1 MSRHDKTPPTQRII
15 SPNHPSVIGAQQRLV
30 EETEQWLQI
39 DRWLQEDEK
48 EIRREKR
55 YVAFERAFASTMV
68 VLILVLGVVLVAVN
82 LWRLFA

>member
-1 MSRHDKTPPTQRII
+1 MSRHDETSPTQRII

-30 EETEQWLQI
+30 EETEQFLQNDLWLE
-39 DRWLQEDEK
+39 EDEK
-48 EIRREKR
+48 ELRRER
-55 YVAFERAFASTMV
+55 LYVKFERAFASTMI